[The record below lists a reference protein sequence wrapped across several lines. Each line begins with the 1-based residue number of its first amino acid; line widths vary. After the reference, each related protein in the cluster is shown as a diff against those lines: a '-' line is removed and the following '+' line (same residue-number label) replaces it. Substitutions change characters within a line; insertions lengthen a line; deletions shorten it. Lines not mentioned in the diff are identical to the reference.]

1 MSCLDWVKTTLLVVF
16 FYCTHSYAGE
26 VHSELHPNFPS
37 TAIELQDGDVI
48 LNDGLGFISSFNKEF
63 GYPIGPYTHVSVYI
77 EFSGEDPIIVGYT
90 DEGIQISSP
99 GNVLHRNFR
108 LALLRPIAKPPA
120 GALASAFK
128 QLSKQSLKF
137 DYDMKLSK
145 MNGNSTYCVDFVAQ
159 LFKLTDPLAD
169 GILSQSIERP
179 SDFWSDWA
187 QKHLGLDLSQIISPN
202 ALMLNPHFQLMAQY
216 ESEDMRAQVNKWIRE
231 SIMQKIKAFIRNDHL
246 DIAPPNLG
254 SRLALYAAKKGVLD
268 DVALAKMPESRQ
280 KIFIT
285 VYEFMTTVESRVK
298 RTMLL
303 NDAHDWN
310 EESVRVLTGEVS
322 DALRD
327 DFFIPEQAQR

>member
-77 EFSGEDPIIVGYT
+77 EFPGEDPIIVGYT

-128 QLSKQSLKF
+128 QLSKQPLKF
-137 DYDMKLSK
+137 DYDMKRSK
-145 MNGNSTYCVDFVAQ
+145 MDGKSTYCVDFVAQ

-169 GILSQSIERP
+169 DILSQSIERP

-202 ALMLNPHFQLMAQY
+202 ALILNPNFQLIAQY
-216 ESEDMRAQVNKWIRE
+216 ESEDMKAHVDKWIRE

-254 SRLALYAAKKGVLD
+254 SRLALFAAKKGVID
-268 DVALAKMPESRQ
+268 DVVLAKMPESRQ

-285 VYEFMTTVESRVK
+285 IYEFMTTVESHVK
-298 RTMLL
+298 RTMRL
-303 NDAHDWN
+303 NDAKDWN
-310 EESVRVLTGEVS
+310 EKSVRVLTGEVA
-322 DALRD
+322 DALHD
-327 DFFIPEQAQR
+327 NFFIPEQLPR